1 MQKADI
7 KISGILLLGLL
18 FTYSSAFCA
27 KHIERTFQIGPGGK
41 LTLQSDFGSVK
52 VEGQERN
59 TVQVKVDSDRDIE
72 EILDLTF
79 TREGEELIIKG
90 EKERISLFKFFKL
103 KSKKVQFTI
112 AVPKNFNLNLKTA
125 GGRIDLSSIEG
136 EVSGSTSGGGIAAEK
151 ITGPLN
157 VHTSGGR
164 IKLNEINGPVGAKTS
179 GGGIELHDING
190 LVEAKTSGGRI
201 TTSRLTGD
209 ATLST
214 AGGSITA
221 EEHIGHLDART
232 SGGSIKIAGLR
243 GSTIARTSGGGIQAS
258 LVEPPDGDCEL
269 RTSGGGIRLSL
280 PRDTD
285 AFISASTSGGSV
297 NTDLPVEVTGKV
309 KRSRLEGKM
318 GSGGPKLTLR
328 TSGGSIYIKPVE

>member
-1 MQKADI
+1 MKKPDL

-27 KHIERTFQIGPGGK
+27 KHIERTFRIGPGGK

-79 TREGEELIIKG
+79 SREGEELIIKG
-90 EKERISLFKFFKL
+90 EKIRISLFKFFKF

-112 AVPKNFNLNLKTA
+112 AVPRNFNLNLKTA
-125 GGRIDLSSIEG
+125 GGRIDLNSIEG

-151 ITGPLN
+151 ITGPLD
-157 VHTSGGR
+157 VRTSGGR
-164 IKLNEINGPVGAKTS
+164 INLNEINGPVGAKTS
-179 GGGIELHDING
+179 GGSIGLQDING
-190 LVEAKTSGGRI
+190 LVEARTSGGRI

-209 ATLST
+209 ASLHTS
-214 AGGSITA
+214 GGSITA
-221 EEHIGHLDART
+221 EEHIGYLEART

-258 LVEPPDGDCEL
+258 LVEPPGGDCEL

-280 PRDTD
+280 PRETN
-285 AFISASTSGGSV
+285 AFISARTSGGSV
-297 NTDLPVEVTGKV
+297 TTELPVEVIGKV
-309 KRSRLEGKM
+309 KRSSLEGTL
-318 GSGGPKLTLR
+318 GSGGPKLTLK
-328 TSGGSIYIKPVE
+328 TSGGSIYIHPLE